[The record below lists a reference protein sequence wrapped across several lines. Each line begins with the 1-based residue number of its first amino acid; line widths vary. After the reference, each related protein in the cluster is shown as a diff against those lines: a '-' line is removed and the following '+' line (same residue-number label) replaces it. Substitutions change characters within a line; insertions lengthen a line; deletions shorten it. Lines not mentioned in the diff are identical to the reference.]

1 MNKHQHDV
9 ASCRQA
15 SWRVSR
21 RVIVKAAASVAAL
34 AATGG
39 FGQQRIL
46 RAIAQDEPAPAGETL
61 AYDWYESSET
71 GGISAAEAGAPRLVE
86 AQFPFYAIG
95 AHWDEAAGITPLV
108 ELSFSSD
115 GRTFSSPIVVGAAL
129 EDIGRPTRNNRI
141 FTNLIFTGGSRF
153 VRYRTLD
160 AAGNPIIVPGFALT
174 YIDATAGPTAGDAV
188 TAAALP
194 TLQKPAIVSRAGWGA
209 DESYRFDQYGEVWPR
224 EYQRVEHIIV
234 HHSGTASHNGAEP
247 FSVVRSIYY
256 YHAITLGWGDIGY
269 NYLVSAWGH
278 IFEGRYGGENVV
290 GGHAYQYAWGS
301 SGICAIGDYSFS
313 RFSEDG
319 QAALIAIIAWVGR
332 NLDPL
337 GRSTFHEAYNLP
349 TIAGHRDVN
358 QSTCP
363 GDGVWNSLPTIRN
376 AVAEVLN
383 STDSPPDSEVPPPP
397 NVRYGIGDNVITDR
411 QLYLRSAPSP
421 TASSYARLPAG
432 TLCAI
437 TGAPRIVDGEEWY
450 YVLTYT
456 SQNYEGYFN
465 GRYLDPAPVGNPPE
479 ARFRTGDQVRFMQG
493 SDLRRSPG
501 LPQRVIGYVPAGA
514 VMTVS
519 AETVAATGQRWVPV
533 YSTTYAGGWVDQEVL
548 TLERPAPDPAEIALS
563 RYRGSVATSFTV
575 FLSHFPPNASV
586 AIQWDGTKRA
596 TIVTDGSGQG
606 SGDVQI
612 PPSVKGM
619 HTVRAVAGSVSAE
632 TQFEVIPR
640 VHLSPR
646 EGQIG
651 SRVTVTA
658 RGYGANETIEIQWPQ
673 GEDWVTIKTRDTGST
688 GSMRTLITVPDFAVP
703 GKAYVRGLSPTG
715 DHKAPFT
722 VLASSTSEV
731 QTPTPE
737 PTPEATST
745 PEPSAT
751 TQPTEEPTATPTET
765 PVTEPTQTPAPELTE
780 TPVIEE
786 PTAEPSP
793 TVEPAATETP

>member
-1 MNKHQHDV
+1 MNDHHHDG
-9 ASCRQA
+9 APLNA
-15 SWRVSR
+15 APWKVSR

-34 AATGG
+34 AAAGG
-39 FGQQRIL
+39 FSRQRIL
-46 RAIAQDEPAPAGETL
+46 PAIAQDEPPAAATL
-61 AYDWYESSET
+61 AYDWVESKET

-95 AHWDEAAGITPLV
+95 AHWDEAGGTALLV

-115 GRTFSSPIVVGAAL
+115 GASFSDPIVIGAAL

-141 FTNLIFTGGSRF
+141 FTSLIFTGGTRF

-160 AAGNPIIVPGFALT
+160 AAGNPIVVPGFALT
-174 YIDATAGPTAGDAV
+174 YIDATAGPTAGDV
-188 TAAALP
+188 ITAAALP
-194 TLQKPAIVSRAGWGA
+194 TLQRPSIVSRAGWGA
-209 DESYRFDQYGEVWPR
+209 NESYRFDAYGEIWPR

-234 HHSGTASHNGAEP
+234 HHSGTSSHNGAEP

-256 YHAITLGWGDIGY
+256 YHAVTLGWGDIGY
-269 NYLVSAWGH
+269 NYLVSPQGH

-313 RFSEDG
+313 SFPEDG

-363 GDGVWNSLPTIRN
+363 GDRVWNALPTIRN
-376 AVAEVLN
+376 AVADVLN
-383 STDSPPDSEVPPPP
+383 STESPPDSEVPPPP
-397 NVRYGIGDNVITDR
+397 NVKYGIGDNVITDR
-411 QLYLRSAPSP
+411 QLYLRTAPSP

-465 GRYLDPAPVGNPPE
+465 GRYLDPAPPGNPPE
-479 ARFRTGDQVRFMQG
+479 ARFRTGDEVRFVRG

-519 AETVAATGQRWVPV
+519 AEPVAATGQRWVPV

-548 TLERPAPDPAEIALS
+548 TLERPAPEPAEITLS

-575 FLSHFPPNASV
+575 YLSHFPPNAAV

-596 TIVTDGSGQG
+596 TITTNGSGSG
-606 SGDVQI
+606 SGDVVI

-619 HTVRAVAGSVSAE
+619 HTVRAVAGSVSAS

-651 SRVTVTA
+651 DRVTVTA
-658 RGYGANETIEIQWPQ
+658 RGYGANETIELQWPQ
-673 GEDWVTIKTRDTGST
+673 GDSWVTIKTRDTGST

-703 GKAYVRGLSPTG
+703 GKAYVRGVSPTG
-715 DHKAPFT
+715 DHKAAFT
-722 VLASSTSEV
+722 VIAPSSSEA

-737 PTPEATST
+737 PTPTETPS

-751 TQPTEEPTATPTET
+751 VQPTEEPTLPPAETPTAEPTQTPVPAPTET
-765 PVTEPTQTPAPELTE
+765 PVT
-780 TPVIEE
+780 VE
-786 PTAEPSP
+786 PTAEPAP
-793 TVEPAATETP
+793 EQTGTPIP